1 MKLVEIKDVRPGQ
14 IRKVTAFNQWK
25 DEEEF
30 EVLAVIEASGL
41 GEYAEFDTYAE
52 FYDIKTKQLMEDDSE
67 ELRFYENGELIGKLG
82 ITHRIED
89 GKLVEIPHTTEFEV
103 DDIVRHENGKTGVI
117 VKINYVGFAIGY
129 DYSINCGCE
138 GFNDTFEYLTKIGIL
153 GVTHEFVNDREA

>member
-1 MKLVEIKDVRPGQ
+1 MA
-14 IRKVTAFNQWK
+14 AF
-25 DEEEF
+25 
-30 EVLAVIEASGL
+30 
-41 GEYAEFDTYAE
+41 
-52 FYDIKTKQLMEDDSE
+52 
-67 ELRFYENGELIGKLG
+67 LG

-117 VKINYVGFAIGY
+117 VKINNVGFAIGY
-129 DYSINCGCE
+129 EYSINCGSE